1 MVSLN
6 LWSYF
11 FFTSAF
17 WHIIAMVREPLFQE
31 SSQALPYYELAAWF
45 MQAYTS
51 SKLQFL
57 QQHVEVVNVFLCRT
71 SGVVMKQCMS
81 YPLQHTCY
89 MSIKK
94 LFKTKRACHSSGIP
108 ALGLSYLW
116 IVRPSFSCKK
126 TLDFLEMDVGVFSLY
141 PRIIM
146 EGEVP
151 QSHKF
156 FLSCSLSMLLFYL
169 WTVRGDVGWGLGM
182 ILL

>member
-1 MVSLN
+1 MWRGTQGGLGVGSQTEVYTQGH
-6 LWSYF
+6 S
-11 FFTSAF
+11 TT
-17 WHIIAMVREPLFQE
+17 FQDDVTRE
-31 SSQALPYYELAAWF
+31 SSVKLPLKK
-45 MQAYTS
+45 S
-51 SKLQFL
+51 SHPFPKTQ
-57 QQHVEVVNVFLCRT
+57 
-71 SGVVMKQCMS
+71 SWK
-81 YPLQHTCY
+81 HTCY

-116 IVRPSFSCKK
+116 NVRPSFSCKK
-126 TLDFLEMDVGVFSLY
+126 TLDFLEKDVGVFSLY

-169 WTVRGDVGWGLGM
+169 WTVWGDVGWGLGM